1 MALMVREFSRNKAAD
16 SLELRAKINEP
27 KKFHLSSP
35 LILYLLAKHCWLK
48 NSTLT
53 IQIIKTILL
62 VFSNFLIKILQM
74 ASEFFRNFR
83 LKKQLVS
90 NFKLF
95 YGQPLVRLRLLR
107 QTCLHLTGPQWQF
120 LFNCVQ
126 NLLFVFTGHLRSK
139 QHQIF

>member
-74 ASEFFRNFR
+74 ASEFFKN
-83 LKKQLVS
+83 S
-90 NFKLF
+90 S
-95 YGQPLVRLRLLR
+95 GIS
-107 QTCLHLTGPQWQF
+107 G
-120 LFNCVQ
+120 
-126 NLLFVFTGHLRSK
+126 
-139 QHQIF
+139 